1 MIFKRDIFGKGP
13 VEIMPNLYA
22 QEIDADRRI
31 KEYQQEI
38 RQKILDMYGMDKV
51 PEEIENYI
59 QAAAAERS
67 IAAGASG
74 AEAAAAAAEA
84 RGCCAETTRPAVE
97 TPREMQA
104 ATMVEGGETK
114 KGGREE
120 MREKT
125 RKSLVCRRR
134 SK

>member
-1 MIFKRDIFGKGP
+1 MRNEGSD
-13 VEIMPNLYA
+13 ES
-22 QEIDADRRI
+22 
-31 KEYQQEI
+31 
-38 RQKILDMYGMDKV
+38 
-51 PEEIENYI
+51 EIERECKDTERKPIRTLLETPRRADNRRSCEAEPAAAEVE
-59 QAAAAERS
+59 AAAAERS

-74 AEAAAAAAEA
+74 AEAPAAAAEA